1 MLRLLIAVVE
11 EGREEAPIF
20 EFRRGEAW
28 EFPGVAASLPAWG
41 TEILQAAQ
49 CREKRKGG
57 VRLGECASDGLRYL
71 CSIARDTAFT

>member
-49 CREKRKGG
+49 CREKIKAMSVQQAIRRWSI
-57 VRLGECASDGLRYL
+57 VLGELK
-71 CSIARDTAFT
+71 